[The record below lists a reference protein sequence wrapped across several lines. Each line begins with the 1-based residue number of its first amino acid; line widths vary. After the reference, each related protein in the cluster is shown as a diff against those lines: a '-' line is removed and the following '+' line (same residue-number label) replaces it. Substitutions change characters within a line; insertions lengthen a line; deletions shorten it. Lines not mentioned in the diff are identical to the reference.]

1 LDKIDELVTSLED
14 VPFVWYNRF
23 SPLFGAAAGRL
34 LQPLLQMEAAMKSP
48 IPDNLRGKTL
58 SNIVVV
64 CVGVMVGALFLHIRQ
79 IWSAVDSIMHTVMPF
94 LVGFAISFLLLPIVT
109 RVESFFNRLLFKR
122 KPHPKLSR
130 TLATAIAYIV
140 LLALISGFFAILVP
154 QLITSIKSIMQ
165 YISNFVSMNRE
176 TINQLLLKYEF
187 LSIEGEKLV
196 IAWENVVS
204 QMMNYSSLLVNNL
217 MAISSGIYTLVFQ
230 LFVGMIAAFY
240 LLMDKE
246 TFCAQVKKLCYAL
259 FKPHT
264 CERLIYWTRRAN
276 KIFAGF
282 ITGKILDSL
291 IIGLICYVCMLL
303 FRIEYP
309 LLISVIVGVTNIIPF
324 FGPFIGA
331 IPGILILL
339 LVNPLSALWFL
350 IFIVILQQLDGNLI
364 GPFILGDYVGL
375 SPFWI
380 MLSILIGGG
389 LFGFAGMLLSVPV
402 FALTY
407 AIVRATMETRLKK
420 KNLPTQSAF
429 YANAPE
435 NLSEKGEN

>member
-1 LDKIDELVTSLED
+1 
-14 VPFVWYNRF
+14 
-23 SPLFGAAAGRL
+23 
-34 LQPLLQMEAAMKSP
+34 MEALMKSL
-48 IPDNLRGKTL
+48 IPQDLRGKTL

-64 CVGVMVGALFLHIRQ
+64 CVGILLAITLLHLGR
-79 IWSAVDSIMHTVMPF
+79 IWAIVQSIIGTAMPF
-94 LVGFAISFLLLPIVT
+94 IIGFIIAFLLLPIVN
-109 RVESFFNRLLFKR
+109 RVEGLFNKLLFRR

-130 TLATAIAYIV
+130 SLATAIAYIV
-140 LLALISGFFAILVP
+140 LLALLSGFFAILVP
-154 QLITSIKSIMQ
+154 QLITSIKSILQ
-165 YISNFVSMNRE
+165 YIANFISMNRE

-187 LSIEGEKLV
+187 LSIEGEQLV

-204 QMMNYSSLLVNNL
+204 QLMNYTSLLVNNL
-217 MAISSGIYTLVFQ
+217 MAISSSIYTLVFQ

-240 LLMDKE
+240 LLMEKE
-246 TFCAQVKKLCYAL
+246 IFCAQIKKLCYAL
-259 FKPHT
+259 FKRGT

-291 IIGLICYVCMLL
+291 IIGVVCYVCMLL

-309 LLISVIVGVTNIIPF
+309 LLISVIVGITNIIPF

-331 IPGILILL
+331 FPSALILL

-350 IFIVILQQLDGNLI
+350 VFIVILQQIDGNLI

-380 MLSILIGGG
+380 MLSIMIGGG
-389 LFGFAGMLLSVPV
+389 LFGFLGMLLSVPL
-402 FALTY
+402 FALVY
-407 AIVRATMETRLKK
+407 AIARTIMENRLQKR
-420 KNLPTQSAF
+420 NLPIQSQF
-429 YANAPE
+429 YEGAPE
-435 NLSEKGEN
+435 NLREEKAHEISDI